1 MFKEFKAFMTKGNL
15 IEIAVGL
22 VLAVAFTAL
31 VDSLV
36 KGLIMPLVAALVG
49 KPSFDALTFTLNGS
63 VFAYGT
69 FLTQVVNFVLVA
81 AALFFFVVKPINA
94 LLARTAKGETAAE

>member
-49 KPSFDALTFTLNGS
+49 KPSFDALTFSINGAT
-63 VFAYGT
+63 FYYGS

-94 LLARTAKGETAAE
+94 IMARTKQGGDAA